1 MNISVMRP
9 ARISPFASA
18 RVMVDHFPAT
28 ESEVMFKDMNADSRE
43 LAMDAGALCLYAATL
58 LTQVHEDRVEDIK
71 YEASEREQ
79 VLKEMIKSKPKYEHF
94 TDEQVCTM
102 VHNMILKDIR
112 NSFAHGNFEI
122 DYDVYSKRLN
132 YILKPQRKD
141 FVVDKPIIISK
152 QDLFDINRQQL
163 KRKAMPYT
171 FLTTEQFS
179 YKVKSSHGEQV
190 KDFLLAAD
198 MLRFAENYL
207 NPKLK
212 HYEKFKN
219 PENRSTI
226 NYYALLVSQMT
237 YEQNDYY
244 KLFDRDS
251 NVFAK
256 IAHIRN
262 SMAHGGYNV
271 NIVFDKKSEPTVS
284 YQDRT
289 DIETEPLS
297 KIVTML
303 KIIREDKWLIE
314 YIKRNKDNDE
324 YTQKLIGDLKT
335 VFDELFVYGGYEQ
348 GDLEELTKN

>member
-1 MNISVMRP
+1 
-9 ARISPFASA
+9 
-18 RVMVDHFPAT
+18 
-28 ESEVMFKDMNADSRE
+28 
-43 LAMDAGALCLYAATL
+43 
-58 LTQVHEDRVEDIK
+58 
-71 YEASEREQ
+71 
-79 VLKEMIKSKPKYEHF
+79 
-94 TDEQVCTM
+94 
-102 VHNMILKDIR
+102 MILKDIR

-163 KRKAMPYT
+163 KRKAMPYA
-171 FLTTEQFS
+171 LMSREQFTS
-179 YKVKSSHGEQV
+179 KVKSSHGEQI
-190 KDFLLAAD
+190 KEFLLAAD

-219 PENRSTI
+219 PENRATI
-226 NYYALLVSQMT
+226 NYYALLVGQMT

-244 KLFDRDS
+244 NLFGRDS
-251 NVFAK
+251 NVFTK

-262 SMAHGGYNV
+262 SMAHGWYNI
-271 NIVFDKKSEPTVS
+271 NLKLNKRIEPTVDH
-284 YQDRT
+284 QDRN
-289 DIETEPLS
+289 DHETEPLS

-314 YIKRNKDNDE
+314 YVKRNKNNDA
-324 YTQKLIGDLKT
+324 YAQKLIGDLKT
-335 VFDELFVYGGYEQ
+335 VFDALFVYGGYEQ
-348 GDLEELTKN
+348 GNLEELTKN

>member
-1 MNISVMRP
+1 MDIRIMRP

-18 RVMVDHFPAT
+18 RVMIDHFPT
-28 ESEVMFKDMNADSRE
+28 SENEVMFKDLDADCRE

-58 LTQVHEDRVEDIK
+58 LTMVHENRTADIK
-71 YEASEREQ
+71 YEASDREQ
-79 VLKEMIKSKPKYEHF
+79 ELKEMIKSSPKYANF
-94 TDEQVCTM
+94 TDEQASTM
-102 VHNMILKDIR
+102 AHNLIIKDIR

-132 YILKPQRKD
+132 FVLKPQRKD
-141 FVVDKPIIISK
+141 FIVDEPIIISK
-152 QDLFDINRQQL
+152 EALFDINRQQL

-212 HYEKFKN
+212 HYERFKN
-219 PENRSTI
+219 PENRALI

-244 KLFDRDS
+244 KLFNRDS

-262 SMAHGGYNV
+262 SMAHSGYDV
-271 NIVFDKKSEPTVS
+271 SIVFGKKIEPTVS
-284 YQDRT
+284 HQDRA

-303 KIIREDKWLIE
+303 KIIRENKWLIE

-324 YTQKLIGDLKT
+324 YIQKLIGDLKT